1 MQYLHVAGF
10 DRPVAFYSLDVIISV
25 GYRVKSRRGVEF
37 RRWATGML
45 RSYVV
50 RGYAANEVRLRQL
63 QQTVEVMSRLPEGQI
78 FPLFS

>member
-1 MQYLHVAGF
+1 
-10 DRPVAFYSLDVIISV
+10 
-25 GYRVKSRRGVEF
+25 
-37 RRWATGML
+37 ML

-50 RGYAANEVRLRQL
+50 RGYAANEVCLRQL